1 VIFIKDYL
9 EKTSPTDP
17 TETPCE
23 EGSEKKKSKCSIV
36 EFPDQTHPE
45 ECSREEIG
53 KLVDKLMSMPES
65 SGNAK
70 DLLSG
75 LSGVD
80 EDPFLA
86 VATRL
91 LEEELS

>member
-1 VIFIKDYL
+1 MIFIKDYL
-9 EKTSPTDP
+9 EKTSPTIP
-17 TETPCE
+17 AETPCDA
-23 EGSEKKKSKCSIV
+23 GSDKKKSKCSIV
-36 EFPDQTHPE
+36 EFPDQTQTV

-65 SGNAK
+65 SVSAN
-70 DLLSG
+70 DLFSG

-80 EDPFLA
+80 EDPFLT

>member
-9 EKTSPTDP
+9 EKTSPTVP
-17 TETPCE
+17 TQTSCE
-23 EGSEKKKSKCSIV
+23 EESEKKKSKCSIV
-36 EFPDQTHPE
+36 EFPDQTQPE
-45 ECSREEIG
+45 ECSREQIG

-65 SGNAK
+65 PENAK

-75 LSGVD
+75 LSSVD
-80 EDPFLA
+80 EDPFLT
-86 VATRL
+86 VASRL